1 MGQIYNTN
9 VPPLTPIF
17 VEACLLSAN
26 SINWATSTFL
36 GTLGGYSYRGQGLPP
51 DISCAYAIN
60 NSGQVVGGSFL
71 SDNVTYHAFLST
83 TNSETMTDLGTL
95 GGASCAFSIN
105 AWGEVVGASY
115 LSGNTT
121 NHAFLYYRNGPML
134 DLNNLLLNSI
144 GTYLTEAFGINDS
157 GQIIANGANGHAYL
171 LTPTPPAPWLVQP
184 NFLSI
189 TQTGGTV
196 NFTWSTAVGPT
207 YQVQYNSDLTSTNW
221 NNLGSPSIATNYTM
235 SASDSITDLQRF
247 YRVLM
252 Q

>member
-1 MGQIYNTN
+1 VGQIYNTN

-71 SDNVTYHAFLST
+71 SDNVTY
-83 TNSETMTDLGTL
+83 
-95 GGASCAFSIN
+95 
-105 AWGEVVGASY
+105 
-115 LSGNTT
+115 
-121 NHAFLYYRNGPML
+121 HAFLYYRNGPML